1 MNPETTTPPPAP
13 DRPPR
18 GLLALYVILPVW
30 AAVYLFVIG
39 GLVPPVRLVER
50 HIEGVSVAPDVA
62 DVAVD
67 PFADQMR
74 AIIAAVPA
82 EAHDDLPP
90 GPITEAMLQRASTEY
105 RAMCA
110 VCHGPDGRGDGPAG
124 ATDPPATSFHSPTR
138 LDEMPRGA
146 TFWVIRY
153 GLGMPPRRSAM
164 PAFPAL
170 TDEEVWAMVEHLKRL
185 GRQNP

>member
-1 MNPETTTPPPAP
+1 MNPKTTTPPPTP

-18 GLLALYVILPVW
+18 ALLALYVILPVW
-30 AAVYLFVIG
+30 AVFYLFAVG
-39 GLVPPVRLVER
+39 GLAPPPVRLVER
-50 HIEGVSVAPDVA
+50 HIEGVSVAL

-90 GPITEAMLQRASTEY
+90 GPITEAMLQQASTQY

-124 ATDPPATSFHSPTR
+124 ATNPPAMSFHSPTF
-138 LDEMPRGA
+138 LDETPRGV
-146 TFWVIRY
+146 TFWVIRH
-153 GLGMPPRRSAM
+153 GLAMPPRRSAM

-170 TDEEVWAMVEHLKRL
+170 TDGEVWAMVEYLKRL